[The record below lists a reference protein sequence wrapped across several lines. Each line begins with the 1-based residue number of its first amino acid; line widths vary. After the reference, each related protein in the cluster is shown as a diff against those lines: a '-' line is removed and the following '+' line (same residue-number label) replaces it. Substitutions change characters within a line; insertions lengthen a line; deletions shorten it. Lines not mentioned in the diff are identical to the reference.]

1 MLKPVDYV
9 LVAIIALVVALALRK
24 VISNVRKGGCSCSS
38 GCTGCTGGPNCPHCK
53 AREQ

>member
-38 GCTGCTGGPNCPHCK
+38 GCTGEADCPFCK
-53 AREQ
+53 TRER